1 MAAEDQKWTRSRRL
15 TAGAWSRSEDPERN
29 HGVIAGAFQIEDVV
43 EAIRDDGQLVVSR
56 DALAARLA
64 SDSTPAQDDRTT
76 ISRNPTMAVTL
87 TQLDLT

>member
-56 DALAARLA
+56 DALRDWHLIPLLRRMTEQQ
-64 SDSTPAQDDRTT
+64 SL
-76 ISRNPTMAVTL
+76 VT
-87 TQLDLT
+87 QPRQSH